1 MDLQRILRDGIGGDE
16 KTQTTDGRGVGG
28 GEDAANMKV
37 HAALWSGPM
46 RPGLKATVL
55 DFPSTGRSIF
65 PL

>member
-16 KTQTTDGRGVGG
+16 KTQTTDGRWGG
-28 GEDAANMKV
+28 DAANMKV

-46 RPGLKATVL
+46 RSGLKATVL